1 MLYYITLIA
10 ASIVALVFSI
20 VRAKGA
26 SVNNL
31 YFKMISSLCFMLIA
45 VVGVIQN
52 PDASLL
58 GVLIIMGGALG
69 LSGDVALDL
78 KYVYLKDSHPHL
90 IAGFLFFL
98 VGHVFYNAAIILF
111 ASLDWIKVL
120 ICVAI
125 SVVLSFIT
133 VQSGKLLKIEYGKYK
148 LIALLYGL
156 SLVMTT
162 CTSVTAYVITQS
174 KAMLIFAIGAVMFLI
189 SDLILS
195 KIYFAKDSV
204 KPVPVCLNHIFY
216 YGGQIAIAASVV
228 FLNA

>member
-1 MLYYITLIA
+1 MLFYITLIA

-31 YFKMISSLCFMLIA
+31 YFKMISSLCFMLVA
-45 VVGVIQN
+45 VVGTILN
-52 PDASLL
+52 PSAFVF

-78 KYVYLKDSHPHL
+78 KYVYVKDEHPHL

-98 VGHVFYNAAIILF
+98 VGHIFYNAAIIDF
-111 ASLDWIKVL
+111 AAIEWWRVL
-120 ICVAI
+120 ICCVI
-125 SVVLSFIT
+125 SIVLSFIT
-133 VQSGKLLKIEYGKYK
+133 VQSGKLMQIEYGKYK

-162 CTSVTAYVITQS
+162 CTSVMAYITTKSTAMIVL
-174 KAMLIFAIGAVMFLI
+174 AVGAVMFLI

-195 KIYFAKDSV
+195 TIYFKKDSV

-216 YGGQIAIAASVV
+216 YGGQIVIAASV
-228 FLNA
+228 FYLNK

>member
-1 MLYYITLIA
+1 MLFYITLIA

-31 YFKMISSLCFMLIA
+31 YFKMISSLCFMLVAA
-45 VVGVIQN
+45 VGTILN
-52 PDASLL
+52 PDALVF
-58 GVLIIMGGALG
+58 GVLLIMGGALG
-69 LSGDVALDL
+69 FSGDVALDL
-78 KYVYLKDSHPHL
+78 KYVYIKDEHPHL

-98 VGHVFYNAAIILF
+98 VGHIFYNAAIIDF
-111 ASLDWIKVL
+111 ASMEWWRVL
-120 ICVAI
+120 ICCAI
-125 SVVLSFIT
+125 SIVLSFIT
-133 VQSGKLLKIEYGKYK
+133 VQSGKLMQIEYGKYK

-162 CTSVTAYVITQS
+162 CTSVMAFIMTRS
-174 KAMLIFAIGAVMFLI
+174 KAMIILAVGAVMFLI

-195 KIYFAKDSV
+195 TIYFKKDSV

-216 YGGQIAIAASVV
+216 YGGQIVIAASV
-228 FLNA
+228 FYLNA